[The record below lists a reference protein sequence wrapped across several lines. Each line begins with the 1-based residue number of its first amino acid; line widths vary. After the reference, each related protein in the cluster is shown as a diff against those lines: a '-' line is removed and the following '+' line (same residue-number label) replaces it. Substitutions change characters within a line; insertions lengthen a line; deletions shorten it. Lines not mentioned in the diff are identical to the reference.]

1 MYWKD
6 KCGAKNDTSV
16 ENILK
21 SLKCKIEQYIT
32 PVAESEDVNVD
43 TVMDED
49 NESCG
54 KLRSVS

>member
-21 SLKCKIEQYIT
+21 SLKCKVEQYIT
-32 PVAESEDVNVD
+32 SVAESEDVNVD

-49 NESCG
+49 NESC
-54 KLRSVS
+54 VS